1 MGFWCHN
8 TRQKSTEFSLTCVV
22 GLGTS
27 ENAVKTQIWIAISVY
42 ALVAIMKKQLKIE
55 APLYTILQV
64 LSVSL
69 FEKTELNQLFLFSDC
84 KAEAAS
90 PFKQLRLFD

>member
-1 MGFWCHN
+1 
-8 TRQKSTEFSLTCVV
+8 
-22 GLGTS
+22 
-27 ENAVKTQIWIAISVY
+27 
-42 ALVAIMKKQLKIE
+42 
-55 APLYTILQV
+55 